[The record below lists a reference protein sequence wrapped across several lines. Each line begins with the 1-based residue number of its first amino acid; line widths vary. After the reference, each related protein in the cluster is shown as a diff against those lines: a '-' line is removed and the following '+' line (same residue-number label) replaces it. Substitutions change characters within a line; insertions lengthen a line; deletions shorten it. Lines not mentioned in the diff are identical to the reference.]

1 MAPIARSQR
10 FWSSLRKNETRMGKT
25 MVPAPM
31 TPKPAMLVKEAMVP
45 RFSVSRVET
54 ATSVELAVL

>member
-1 MAPIARSQR
+1 MADIARSQR

-54 ATSVELAVL
+54 ATRVELAVL